1 MQGLGL
7 WVATQRETYKFEKES
22 MPIERIDALEQLQF
36 SWNRWGR
43 QRSKS
48 RKDAWDKMFHELIE
62 YKNVSLLVLVIFISA
77 YIIFMMVILYL
88 TTFLRLMETATS
100 LNMMKTTSSLESGL
114 KINDT
119 NTDDITTRALVKVE
133 LAETESTN

>member
-1 MQGLGL
+1 
-7 WVATQRETYKFEKES
+7 

-48 RKDAWDKMFHELIE
+48 RKDAWDKMYHELIE
-62 YKNVSLLVLVIFISA
+62 YKNVSLLMLVIFISA
-77 YIIFMMVILYL
+77 HHELKFG
-88 TTFLRLMETATS
+88 RLLPRPMETATY
-100 LNMMKTTSSLESGL
+100 LNMMRTTNSLESGL

-119 NTDDITTRALVKVE
+119 NTEDITTKALVKVE
-133 LAETESTN
+133 SAEIESTS